1 MTSNRLKS
9 DARQYMNS
17 HPGVSY
23 QEALRKVGGTPLPN
37 NSGVRVR
44 RPEADNITKRSGAQ
58 ANSVIQNIDDL
69 IGLDEFKDVLHTT
82 VALSHVEDE
91 LARRGETTQ
100 ARQLRPRLNFAFA
113 GEAGTGKSAA
123 AHALTRELFTLGLI
137 EREHLAHIDYSHLC
151 NAFVAGTHAN
161 TRAALNEALGGVA
174 VVNVN
179 DLHGQPPDS
188 LRLEALSTILGF
200 VADPDPQQTVLIF
213 TGYERSLHH
222 LYNTYPLLKKQ
233 LRHISFPSFTPA
245 QLWQLLDRRVQQV
258 GRRLGPGIREEF
270 VALAT
275 DLCEKTDPHGRT
287 LIDVC
292 GNAWFTNCVVDVAQ
306 ELADTRLITEM
317 PDPADFSSLSDEQL
331 VELRREDIR
340 AAAQLVATHRGSDE
354 VNIVLLDSKGGAA
367 FRGDEKLPHVSANT
381 SNPDNATDQVSRAAV
396 VIRSEI
402 RKREILMGYSDGV
415 DVVEHRQKGANEP
428 AADDARAD

>member
-23 QEALRKVGGTPLPN
+23 QEALRKVGPTPLPN

-44 RPEADNITKRSGAQ
+44 RPEADHITKRSGGQ
-58 ANSVIQNIDDL
+58 GNSVVQNIDDL
-69 IGLDEFKDVLHTT
+69 IGLDEFKDVVHTT
-82 VALSHVEDE
+82 VASSRVEHE
-91 LARRGETTQ
+91 LARHDETTRAQ
-100 ARQLRPRLNFAFA
+100 RLPRVRHFAFA
-113 GEAGTGKSAA
+113 GEAGTGKSVA
-123 AHALTRELFTLGLI
+123 AHALTHELFTHGVI
-137 EREHLAHIDYSHLC
+137 ERDHVAHIDYHNVRGEYLG
-151 NAFVAGTHAN
+151 ATPAN
-161 TRAALNEALGGVA
+161 TRAALNEARGGVA

-188 LRLEALSTILGF
+188 LRLEALSAILRF

-213 TGYERSLHH
+213 TGYERSLQH
-222 LYNTYPLLKKQ
+222 LYNTYPLLEKQ

-258 GRRLGPGIREEF
+258 GRRLSPGIREEF

-275 DLCEKTDPHGRT
+275 DLCEKTDAHGHT

-306 ELADTRLITEM
+306 EL
-317 PDPADFSSLSDEQL
+317 
-331 VELRREDIR
+331 
-340 AAAQLVATHRGSDE
+340 
-354 VNIVLLDSKGGAA
+354 
-367 FRGDEKLPHVSANT
+367 VS
-381 SNPDNATDQVSRAAV
+381 
-396 VIRSEI
+396 
-402 RKREILMGYSDGV
+402 
-415 DVVEHRQKGANEP
+415 
-428 AADDARAD
+428 